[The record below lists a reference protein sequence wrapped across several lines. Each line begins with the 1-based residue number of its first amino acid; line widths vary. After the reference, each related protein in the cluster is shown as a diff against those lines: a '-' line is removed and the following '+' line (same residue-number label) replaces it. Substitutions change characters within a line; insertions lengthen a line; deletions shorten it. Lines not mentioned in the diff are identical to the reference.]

1 MAVWPHWLKTQKKLL
16 GGNDLRLACR
26 RNQWPPH
33 GPSEAQS
40 LQRNISVTADHTTS
54 PEYLK
59 QAVSSFSNADHA
71 EQIA

>member
-1 MAVWPHWLKTQKKLL
+1 MICDWPAVEINGLRMVRVKLKAF
-16 GGNDLRLACR
+16 R
-26 RNQWPPH
+26 
-33 GPSEAQS
+33 E
-40 LQRNISVTADHTTS
+40 NISVTADHTTS

>member
-1 MAVWPHWLKTQKKLL
+1 MICDWPAGEINGLRMVRVKLKAF
-16 GGNDLRLACR
+16 R
-26 RNQWPPH
+26 
-33 GPSEAQS
+33 E
-40 LQRNISVTADHTTS
+40 NISVTADHTTS